1 MIHQCFIF
9 HTDPGHGWLEV
20 TTDQLKELG
29 LKTDDFSNYSYRSGN
44 NVYLEEDL
52 DASKFLSAYKKKYH
66 KYPTCSEKHTNNDSF
81 VRELPPIW
89 MEVN

>member
-1 MIHQCFIF
+1 MINQCFIF
-9 HTDPGHGWLEV
+9 HTDPHHGWLEV
-20 TTDQLKELG
+20 TIDQLKELG
-29 LKTDDFSNYSYRSGN
+29 LKTDDFSKSSYRSGN

-52 DASKFLSAYKKKYH
+52 DAGKFLSAYKKKYH
-66 KYPTCSEKHTNNDSF
+66 KYPACSEEHTNNDSF